1 MEQKEVETSS
11 SSAPKF
17 TVKRYQPEV
26 TTTVFE
32 PINVGDMVVLEG
44 AYLNKIDKV
53 LLGDIECTITLQTET
68 ELKFVVPSS
77 ENYVDGDNTV
87 VLKISYFDGREVHTL
102 TDVFVV
108 ESALF
113 IYFWENRKVYGQ
125 GRIEGQLSFLLS
137 RNGIGLCK

>member
-1 MEQKEVETSS
+1 MESDKAIVTFKYFNGTKEVETSS

-77 ENYVDGDNTV
+77 ENYVDGDNTEDF
-87 VLKISYFDGREVHTL
+87 LFRRTRSAHLDGCVCG
-102 TDVFVV
+102 
-108 ESALF
+108 ESAFHLF
-113 IYFWENRKVYGQ
+113 LGE
-125 GRIEGQLSFLLS
+125 
-137 RNGIGLCK
+137 